1 MIESQS
7 LVLVRLMREILGR
20 ELVQSF
26 IVDSGLLDDGTDTET
41 LQLSGVL
48 LCLEDARIPAN

>member
-7 LVLVRLMREILGR
+7 LVLVRLVREILGR

-26 IVDSGLLDDGTDTET
+26 IVDSGLLDDGTDAET

-48 LCLEDARIPAN
+48 LRLEDARISAN

>member
-7 LVLVRLMREILGR
+7 LVFVRLVREILGR

-26 IVDSGLLDDGTDTET
+26 IVDSGLLDDGTDAET

-48 LCLEDARIPAN
+48 LRLEDARIPAN

>member
-7 LVLVRLMREILGR
+7 LVLVRLVREILGR

-26 IVDSGLLDDGTDTET
+26 IVDSGLLDNGTDAET

-48 LCLEDARIPAN
+48 LRLEDARIPAN

>member
-7 LVLVRLMREILGR
+7 LVLVRLVREILGR

-26 IVDSGLLDDGTDTET
+26 IVDSGLLDDGTDAET

-48 LCLEDARIPAN
+48 LRLEDARIPAN